1 MDKKN
6 NYLFLPIT
14 FIGIILCACLFF
26 GCDWNNKSTKTN
38 NNVSTQD
45 IQVNASKKITDGQFG
60 VWTNAFAANP
70 GEKFDENIFQKQVQ
84 LWKDLGMNN
93 LRTNFER
100 SGWQPLDKFNDLM
113 VKSAQDNNLKLTFI
127 VESPFEDFFKDAN
140 YDSGYKW
147 GQLVGEKYSGKVGY
161 YQLANEVSG
170 TVILPNR
177 NGLKE
182 EDYDPDKYKILK
194 NYILGLSKGLKD
206 ADPNAKQIVSAHWL
220 GLGVIDKLLNDGLDI
235 DVIGWNWYSDMG
247 EDITTKKLDEGDV
260 LNIPEHFAKYG
271 KEFWITELNYNAGDS
286 SGEDKQ
292 AEFLKN
298 FLDNCKN
305 SGMVKGYFVYKLVDS
320 ICTEGDKPT
329 SHLGIVKDD
338 FSNKTVSGCDIG
350 ETKKAFDIY
359 KNFISTN
366 K

>member
-1 MDKKN
+1 MTKQKK
-6 NYLFLPIT
+6 LSILSLAT
-14 FIGIILCACLFF
+14 LTIGSIVFF
-26 GCDWNNKSTKTN
+26 GCNWDKNTNSTTN
-38 NNVSTQD
+38 NVNTEN
-45 IQVNASKKITDGQFG
+45 IQVNTPKNIKDGQFG

-70 GEKFDENIFQKQVQ
+70 GEKYDENVFKEQIK
-84 LWKDLGMNN
+84 LWQDLGMNN

-113 VKSAQDNNLKLTFI
+113 VQGAQDNNLKLSFI
-127 VESPFEDFFKDAN
+127 VESPFDDFFKEAT
-140 YDSGYKW
+140 YDTGYKW
-147 GQLVGEKYSGKVGY
+147 GQLVGSKYPGKVGY

-177 NGLKE
+177 NGLKA
-182 EDYDPDKYKILK
+182 EDYDPDKYQILK
-194 NYILGLSKGLKD
+194 NYLLGLSQGLKD
-206 ADPNAKQIVSAHWL
+206 ADPKAKQIVSAHWL
-220 GLGVIDKLLNDGLDI
+220 GLGVIDKLLNDGLNI

-247 EDITTKKLDEGDV
+247 DDITAKKLDEGDV

-292 AEFLKN
+292 AEFLQT
-298 FLDNCKN
+298 FLDNCKK
-305 SGMVKGYFVYKLVDS
+305 SGMVNGFFVYKLVDS

-329 SHLGIVKDD
+329 SHLGIVKDT
-338 FSNKTVSGCDIG
+338 SSTQTNSGCDIG
-350 ETKKAFDIY
+350 NIKKAFTVY
-359 KNFISTN
+359 KNFISVS